1 MQHQIKLLIDFCEP
15 VITGEKTFE
24 VRKND
29 RGYQKG
35 DEVIFIPCDRE
46 GNPTEHRISKKVYEI
61 TYVLS
66 GWGIEQGFVVFS
78 IEDTGKQIIKLE
90 RT

>member
-15 VITGEKTFE
+15 VLSGEKTFE

-35 DEVIFIPCDRE
+35 DEIIFIPVDKE
-46 GNPTEHRISKKVYEI
+46 GNPEEHPIENKVYKI
-61 TYVLS
+61 NYVLS
-66 GWGIEQGFVVFS
+66 GWGIERDFVVFS
-78 IEDTGKQIIKLE
+78 IEDTGKKIINLRRK
-90 RT
+90 